1 MSKTM
6 GITAIAML
14 LFLLTAGPAYAA
26 QRGAGQPPSA
36 PQRLFSMTM
45 QNEMRSSLTQS
56 AVTTPNVDVQLYG
69 DGGDIIVATG
79 TNAYLPRL
87 FFGLCRGPCGFTL
100 RDRDNNFDLRGRA
113 RIRLTTIVSGFH
125 LVRPIIKLADGTLLI
140 ADQAE
145 GSTAD
150 WHQVDISFRDCRWLR
165 LDPLRGVTLGGT
177 WVEPDL
183 SQVEE
188 VGYFDVIPGS
198 GAWADENLPVEQ
210 QPAPPAGGWIAVSDF
225 ELWGT
230 PVSR

>member
-14 LFLLTAGPAYAA
+14 LFLLPAGPAYAA
-26 QRGAGQPPSA
+26 QRGAGQPPAA

-56 AVTTPNVDVQLYG
+56 AVTTPNVDLELYG

-140 ADQAE
+140 ADQAV

-150 WHQVDISFRDCRWLR
+150 WIRSISR
-165 LDPLRGVTLGGT
+165 LEIAG
-177 WVEPDL
+177 
-183 SQVEE
+183 
-188 VGYFDVIPGS
+188 GS
-198 GAWADENLPVEQ
+198 GWIRFEALPW
-210 QPAPPAGGWIAVSDF
+210 GG
-225 ELWGT
+225 LG
-230 PVSR
+230 